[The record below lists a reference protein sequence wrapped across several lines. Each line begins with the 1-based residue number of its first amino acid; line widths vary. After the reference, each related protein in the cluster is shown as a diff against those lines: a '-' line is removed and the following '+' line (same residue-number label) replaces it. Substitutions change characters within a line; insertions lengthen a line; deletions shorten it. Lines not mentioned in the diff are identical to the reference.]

1 MKRLFAFALILVFL
15 FSGLTGC
22 GEEVNFLTGGTE
34 TEKDTVVSNEIYI
47 PIEKIRTLNPV
58 ITKDEDAYFINKLIY
73 ESLFSFDEHLAV
85 KNLLAESYHYLDD
98 GLSLSVQLKKGIEW
112 QDGHALTGEDV
123 KFSIESYLNA
133 AASGETLYKK
143 NVSNIKSVK
152 VDSQNPLSV
161 TISYYNKD
169 NVSIRNLTFPI
180 IPKHKFLSAG
190 SVKSQSA
197 SFMPVGT
204 GPYKIAESNDLTHFT
219 LVGNGDYHGK
229 DIPKNKLIFEIL
241 PNKKD
246 AINLMAV
253 NNLALTVLK
262 DIDRDTI
269 YSNKNLVSAP
279 FLSNQVEVIG
289 FNYRK
294 SLLKDRRV
302 RQAITSVIDAKEIL
316 DIGYFNNGV
325 LNDSIY
331 YPQYLGT
338 QQSATPSSDLDKARK
353 LLIEAGFIDRD
364 GNGIAENNFKEELS
378 INILVNE
385 EDLSRVAAAQ
395 MIKSSLDK
403 LPIRSNIVYKDWDAY
418 NTDLAAGNFDLY
430 IGGFQLNETYDL
442 RPFLH
447 SNYGNLLGYSN
458 QNLDFLL
465 DKMESGISQEE
476 MKATFTQIQTLL
488 REEVPYGTLLYKT
501 YGAVASPGLKGG
513 INPYF
518 YHIYNGSHNW
528 RYEYEVEK
536 KN

>member
-1 MKRLFAFALILVFL
+1 MKRFFTFAFILVL
-15 FSGLTGC
+15 LTGLTGC

-34 TEKDTVVSNEIYI
+34 AEKQTVVSNEIYI

-85 KNLLAESYHYLDD
+85 NNLLAESYQYLDD
-98 GLSLSVQLKKGIEW
+98 GLSLSIQLKKGIEW

-133 AASGETLYKK
+133 AAFGETLYKK
-143 NVSNIKSVK
+143 NVSNIKGVK

-161 TISYYNKD
+161 TISYHNKD

-180 IPKHKFLSAG
+180 IPKHKFANPG
-190 SVKSQSA
+190 AVKSQSA
-197 SFMPVGT
+197 NFMPVGT
-204 GPYKIAESNDLTHFT
+204 GPYKVSEYNDLTHFT
-219 LVGNGDYHGK
+219 LVGNEDYHGK
-229 DIPKNKLIFEIL
+229 NVPKNKLIFEIL

-253 NNLALTVLK
+253 NNLALTILK

-269 YSNKNLVSAP
+269 YANKDLVSAS
-279 FLSNQVEVIG
+279 FLSNQVEVLG
-289 FNYRK
+289 FNYQK

-302 RQAITSVIDAKEIL
+302 RQAISSVIDVKEIL
-316 DIGYFNNGV
+316 EIGYFNNGV

-331 YPQYLGT
+331 FPEYLGT
-338 QQSATPSSDLDKARK
+338 QSTIASPDIEKARK
-353 LLIEAGFIDRD
+353 LLVEAGFIDRD

-395 MIKSSLDK
+395 IIKNSLDK
-403 LPIRSNIVYKDWDAY
+403 LPIRSTIVYKDWEGY

-447 SNYGNLLGYSN
+447 SGYGNLLGYSN
-458 QNLDFLL
+458 QSLDTLL
-465 DKMESGISQEE
+465 DKMESGLSQEE

-488 REEVPYGTLLYKT
+488 KEEVPYCTLLYKT

-518 YHIYNGSHNW
+518 HHIYNGSHNW